1 MRVLVTGATGFVGRA
16 LIAHLRERGD
26 AITVISRDAARAKQ
40 LGDVTIVQAELEAP
54 GAWWDALAEVDAIV
68 HLAGEPIGA
77 KRWDARRKQLIRD
90 SRVETTRAIVEAI
103 AKAQPRPR
111 VLVTASGVDYYPFAI
126 GHTEFDDDEVTEAD
140 PPADTFLGRVC
151 RDWEAQAREA
161 EKLGVRVVAMR
172 TGLVLGPG
180 GALEQLARPFRRF
193 AGGKI
198 GTGQQWMS
206 WIHLADVVAA
216 YAAAISDDRYAGA
229 INVVTASVRNRD
241 FAAALGNALHRPSWL
256 RVPAF
261 ALRAAVGE
269 LAESILEGRNVV
281 PKRLREL
288 GFVWRYARLERAL
301 GDALGLHSDT
311 RDVAG

>member
-1 MRVLVTGATGFVGRA
+1 M
-16 LIAHLRERGD
+16 
-26 AITVISRDAARAKQ
+26 ITVISRDAARAKQ
-40 LGDVTIVQAELEAP
+40 LLGDVIVVEAELEAP
-54 GAWWDALAEVDAIV
+54 GAWWDAIAEVDAIV

-103 AKAQPRPR
+103 AKAQPRPG

-126 GHTEFDDDEVTEAD
+126 GDTEFDDDEVTEAD

-161 EKLGVRVVAMR
+161 TKLGVRVVAMR

-180 GALEQLARPFRRF
+180 GALEQLAKPFRRF

-198 GTGQQWMS
+198 GTGRQWMS
-206 WIHLADVVAA
+206 WIHLVDVVAA
-216 YAAAISDDRYAGA
+216 YAAAMSDDRYAGP
-229 INVVTASVRNRD
+229 INVVTASIRNRD
-241 FAAALGNALHRPSWL
+241 FAATLGKALHRPSWL

-288 GFVWRYARLERAL
+288 GFVWRYAQLEHAL
-301 GDALGLHSDT
+301 ADALGLHGDT